1 MKLFSK
7 EEDEIVYTTMIKNV
21 LRFELAIDY
30 VGIGMSFQ

>member
-7 EEDEIVYTTMIKNV
+7 EEDEIVYTMMIKNV
-21 LRFELAIDY
+21 LRFELTIDY